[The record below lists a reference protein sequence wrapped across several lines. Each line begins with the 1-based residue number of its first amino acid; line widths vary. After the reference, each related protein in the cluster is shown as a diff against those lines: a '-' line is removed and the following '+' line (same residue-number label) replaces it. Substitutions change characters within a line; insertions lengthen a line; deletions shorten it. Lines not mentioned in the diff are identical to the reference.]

1 MPAALTPSNGHAR
14 NLSEGH
20 PLPLPPA
27 IEPGSLPTALAP
39 MQDVTDLSFMRLLAE
54 FGLPDY
60 FFTEYFRVHDH
71 STLETHI
78 LASITQHDTGR
89 PVFAQMIGED
99 LFHLKRTAVAL
110 QDYPV
115 AGIDLNMGCPAP
127 KVYRKNV
134 GGGLLRDPAK
144 VREIFATLRDCIE
157 GRFTVKMRIG
167 FENDCHYEEILDL
180 VNEFGIDNL
189 SIHGRTVKQMYRGE
203 VDYDRIGKAVRMVNC
218 PVFANGNITS
228 AAKAESVLKHTGCHG
243 AMVGRSAIRNP
254 WIFRQ
259 IRERSTGL
267 RVFQPVLADV
277 RGYIEALWQINAN
290 PALPDRNR
298 LNRMKKLLNFVGQ
311 GVDPDGKFLH
321 EMRRA
326 REPAL
331 FFAICDNWLI
341 ENGRADMPFATEPY
355 AGVVARPNHE

>member
-1 MPAALTPSNGHAR
+1 MLKI
-14 NLSEGH
+14 
-20 PLPLPPA
+20 PPVLVA
-27 IEPGSLPTALAP
+27 GSLPTALAP

-71 STLETHI
+71 SILEPHI
-78 LASITQHDTGR
+78 LASVIQHDTGR

-110 QDYPV
+110 QDYPI

-134 GGGLLRDPAK
+134 GGGLLRDPDK
-144 VREIFATLRDCIE
+144 VRQIFATLRDCIK

-167 FENDCHYEEILDL
+167 FEDDRHYEEILNL
-180 VNEFGIDNL
+180 VNEYRIDNL
-189 SIHGRTVKQMYRGE
+189 SIHGRTVKQMYRGA
-203 VDYDRIGKAVRMVNC
+203 VDYERIGKAVRMVNC

-228 AAKAESVLKHTGCHG
+228 AEKAEAVLTETGCYG

-259 IRERSTGL
+259 IREHSTGQA
-267 RVFQPVLADV
+267 VFIPTLSDV
-277 RGYIEALWQINAN
+277 RGYIESLWQINAN
-290 PALPDRNR
+290 PDLPEHNR

-311 GVDPDGKFLH
+311 GVDPDGQFLH

-331 FFAICDNWLI
+331 FFAICDKWLVDL
-341 ENGRADMPFATEPY
+341 ERADLPFATEPY